1 MFTDT
6 SVRCRRSPTL
16 GYSDSASRVTVN
28 DASPR
33 AAGRHGSKTSAH
45 LCVAGSDDLS
55 TTTLESVGCR
65 PPSLCEPVTGG
76 VRSPLFRKGT
86 LMNLLKNV
94 CVVVPAVLLTATVV
108 IAVGTVVGLS
118 SWEVL

>member
-1 MFTDT
+1 VFTDT

-28 DASPR
+28 DATSARSWPAR
-33 AAGRHGSKTSAH
+33 VQNSAH
-45 LCVAGSDDLS
+45 LCVAGIDDLS
-55 TTTLESVGCR
+55 TPTLESVGCR

-108 IAVGTVVGLS
+108 VAVATVVGLS